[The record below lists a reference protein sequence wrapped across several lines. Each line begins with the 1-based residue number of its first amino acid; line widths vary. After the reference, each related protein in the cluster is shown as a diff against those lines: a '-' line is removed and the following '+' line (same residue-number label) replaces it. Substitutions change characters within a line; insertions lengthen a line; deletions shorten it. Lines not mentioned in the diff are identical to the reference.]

1 MVETGEVMSKQALH
15 AKVAEMSKNLLE
27 ETKKKGKKHLPSKC
41 WVYHFLD
48 WNLWLMLRQPMGL
61 DAVCA

>member
-27 ETKKKGKKHLPSKC
+27 ETKKKARNTCHQNAGSTISWTGIC
-41 WVYHFLD
+41 
-48 WNLWLMLRQPMGL
+48 G
-61 DAVCA
+61 